1 MDEETFVIMYCMLIA
16 FSTGTVMGITIA
28 STIWASPILIL
39 SYIILTILYGLLLFA
54 AYMQWRENRG

>member
-16 FSTGTVMGITIA
+16 LATGVMTGITIA
-28 STIWASPILIL
+28 PTVWASPILIL
-39 SYIILTILYGLLLFA
+39 SYIILAILYGLLLFA